1 MQRRPTLLSSCARA
15 ATAAEARFRIAG
27 AEPAPRASRII
38 ALDEAA
44 AGLVERLAGQHWGG
58 GHFLVYAGTLAAGGR
73 DGAAADARLI
83 TADGRQV
90 LLSEELAGA
99 DMAVMIATGQAGPE
113 PAAVI
118 GDACADRQIASAGL
132 VVTGDGRADAVVAA
146 LRPNAMVLVVLPD
159 AGDIPGIL
167 SALRV

>member
-1 MQRRPTLLSSCARA
+1 MERRPTLLSSCAQA
-15 ATAAEARFRIAG
+15 ATAAEARFRITA
-27 AEPAPRASRII
+27 AAPTPRASRII

-44 AGLVERLAGQHWGG
+44 AGLVRGLSGQHWGG
-58 GHFLVYAGTLAAGGR
+58 GHFLVYAAAAGGH
-73 DGAAADARLI
+73 DGAAADAWLT
-83 TADGRQV
+83 TADGSQV

-113 PAAVI
+113 PAGVI
-118 GDACADRQIASAGL
+118 GDACAQRRIATAGL
-132 VVTGDGRADAVVAA
+132 VVTGDGRAGGAVAA
-146 LRPNAMVLVVLPD
+146 LRPNAMVLVVLAD